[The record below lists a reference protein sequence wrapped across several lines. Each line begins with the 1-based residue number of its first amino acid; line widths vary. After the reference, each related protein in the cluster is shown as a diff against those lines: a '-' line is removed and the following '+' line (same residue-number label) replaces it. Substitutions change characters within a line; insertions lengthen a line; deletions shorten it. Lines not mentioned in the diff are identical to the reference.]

1 MKTRHSSP
9 PFCFS
14 HLPLLLTLLLL
25 AGCSSDSR
33 DRLWQTI
40 DPAGYKHAHSESFN
54 GIRALPTRR
63 AELDPAKD
71 EMTLELN
78 Q

>member
-1 MKTRHSSP
+1 MKTHQSLP
-9 PFCFS
+9 LCFS
-14 HLPLLLTLLLL
+14 HLSLLLALLLLT
-25 AGCSSDSR
+25 GCSSDSR

-54 GIRALPTRR
+54 GARALPTRR
-63 AELDPAKD
+63 TELAPAKD